1 MRVRHDIQCNVSAIN
16 RVIFNYFTI
25 VFFKSIHSDMKIYA
39 TRGILAMDDQ
49 IQQTLAHY
57 MDGHKVQGE
66 SDRYGDVYNPALGKV
81 VKKVPL
87 ASAIDV
93 NSIVENSLSA
103 FSEWSATSPGSR
115 AQVLFRFREL
125 IIKNIDKLAEI
136 VSCEHGKLIDDAKG
150 SINRG
155 LEVVE
160 FACGISELL
169 KGEYSGNV
177 AAGVDSW
184 SMRQPLGV
192 CAGITP
198 FNFPAMVPMWMFPI
212 AIACGNTF
220 VLKPSEKDP
229 SCSLRLAELLTEAGL
244 PDGVFN
250 VVNGD
255 KEAVDALLSHNAIQ
269 AISFVGSTS
278 VGEYVYNTACT
289 KGKRVQALCGA
300 KNHLVVMNDADL
312 DQVIDAIMGA
322 AYGSAG
328 ERCMAISVVVAIGD
342 KIANAIVDSLKD
354 RVKEL
359 KIGAYTEQDR
369 EMGPVIT
376 PDAKKRIH
384 DYINLGVQ
392 EGAELVVDGR
402 EINVTG
408 YEDGFFVGA
417 TIFDRVKP
425 GMTIY
430 REEIFGPVL
439 AVVRAASYEEAVSLI
454 NDHQYGN
461 GATIFTRDGEIA
473 RDFAQR
479 VQIGMVGVNVPI
491 PVPLAFH
498 SFGGWKRSLF
508 GDYHIHGPE
517 GVRFYTRMKTVTSR
531 WTSKAESGAAYNFK
545 RGGGD

>member
-1 MRVRHDIQCNVSAIN
+1 
-16 RVIFNYFTI
+16 
-25 VFFKSIHSDMKIYA
+25 
-39 TRGILAMDDQ
+39 MDSE
-49 IQQTLAHY
+49 IQQTLTHY
-57 MDGHKVQGE
+57 MGGHKVQGK
-66 SDRYGDVYNPALGKV
+66 SDRYGDIYNPALGKV

-87 ASAIDV
+87 ASGIEV

-103 FSEWSATSPGSR
+103 FSGWSATAPARR

-125 IIKNIDKLAEI
+125 IIKNMDELAEI

-177 AAGVDSW
+177 ASGVDSW

-220 VLKPSEKDP
+220 VLKPSERDP
-229 SCSLRLAELLTEAGL
+229 SCSLRLAELLTEADL
-244 PDGVFN
+244 PDGVLN

-255 KEAVDALLSHNAIQ
+255 KETVDALLSHNVIQ
-269 AISFVGSTS
+269 AISFVGSTA
-278 VGEYVYNTACT
+278 VGEHVYQTACT

-300 KNHLVVMNDADL
+300 KNHMVVMPDANL
-312 DQVIDAIMGA
+312 NQVVDAIMGA

-342 KIANAIVDSLKD
+342 IVADKIVGSLKSK
-354 RVKEL
+354 VKEL
-359 KIGAYTEQDR
+359 KIGAYTQEDK
-369 EMGPVIT
+369 EMGPVVT

-384 DYINLGVQ
+384 DYINSGVK

-402 EINVTG
+402 DIKVSG

-417 TIFDRVKP
+417 TIFDRVDP
-425 GMTIY
+425 RMTIY
-430 REEIFGPVL
+430 KEEIFGPVL
-439 AVVRAASYEEAVSLI
+439 AIVRAGSYEEAVSLI
-454 NDHQYGN
+454 NDHEYGN
-461 GATIFTRDGEIA
+461 GAAVFTRDGEIA

-479 VQIGMVGVNVPI
+479 IQIGMVGVNVPI

-508 GDYHIHGPE
+508 GDHNIHGPE
-517 GVRFYTRMKTVTSR
+517 GVRFYTKMKTVTSR
-531 WTSKAESGAAYNFK
+531 WTSKSHPGAVYNFK
-545 RGGGD
+545 RGGAD